1 MSLITLIITLAII
14 GFLTWLV
21 FTYVPMPEPFKRVIL
36 IIVIFAV
43 VLWLL
48 YGFGLLGAGPRI
60 NFRG

>member
-1 MSLITLIITLAII
+1 
-14 GFLTWLV
+14 
-21 FTYVPMPEPFKRVIL
+21 MPEPFKRIILVI
-36 IIVIFAV
+36 VVFAV